1 MHSVAWFQHWTVTGQ
16 GGVHTY
22 ETEFRTEVAR
32 WRRIKA
38 RHLAGILLAL
48 DEGDDIVARRN
59 KGVGIFERAAD
70 LVTINGQRTMSV
82 LAFGK

>member
-1 MHSVAWFQHWTVTGQ
+1 MNQAIEAVVLAYEDAAVEPVMHSVAWFQHWTVTGQ

-32 WRRIKA
+32 WCRVEA

-48 DEGDDIVARRN
+48 DEGDDIVA
-59 KGVGIFERAAD
+59 
-70 LVTINGQRTMSV
+70 
-82 LAFGK
+82 

>member
-1 MHSVAWFQHWTVTGQ
+1 MDEAIEAMILAYENATIQTVVHSVAWFQHGTVTGQ

-48 DEGDDIVARRN
+48 DEGDDIVA
-59 KGVGIFERAAD
+59 
-70 LVTINGQRTMSV
+70 
-82 LAFGK
+82 